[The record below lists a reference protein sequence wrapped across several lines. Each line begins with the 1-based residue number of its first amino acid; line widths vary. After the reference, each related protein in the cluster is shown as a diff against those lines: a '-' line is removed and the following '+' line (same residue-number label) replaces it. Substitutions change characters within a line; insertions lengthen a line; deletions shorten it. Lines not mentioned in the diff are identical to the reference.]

1 MMNPVDKDYTSGLHR
16 PYTSNTFKVKLGKF
30 EDLIAN
36 LTQQDSEAS
45 AEERRQVINKTLRF
59 DAFCDSIRLLF
70 GPDIKSNDLKAIFKK
85 ISSNPDAKV
94 DWSELFGYFQ
104 SENEEND
111 QLLREEVSVFTV
123 SQKQRIGEAS
133 GDKKRRDIIQS
144 VVHNAQLDIYIAAS
158 QKGALSVWSGKNLRL
173 QGCAD
178 VKESS
183 WVTGVDYL
191 PGLRKITVSTERSF
205 ALWDYRAKGKNQNI
219 FCIKPIDNSVQ
230 CMSYVPHSNNLHE
243 DSILYGD
250 DLGYLSLMT
259 IAAKDLNTKN
269 AKVDKKNGNL
279 LLEPSDLSYPVC
291 KRKLHDNWVLKV
303 KYFPELRCFASC
315 SASSNVS
322 FILEDV
328 NRLFDNQ
335 PCRSFGIPKGVN
347 CFAYCARANII
358 TTGGNDKIVRIWHP
372 HIFSRPTGKMIG
384 HLFTIIDLVVNEKD
398 QHVISLSTA
407 RVFRIWDIHT
417 LTSLQVFTDNEERP
431 GEKRIHCMWFDEKH
445 ERLITGSSVLDLWP
459 LTRTVQDTMQVPH
472 THDRPIV
479 QLLYNQEL
487 NQVVTVCSESILKVW
502 ELETGKSVYSVSDAH
517 GTNIEI
523 TAIAVDSTGYRLASG
538 AVDGSVK
545 VWDFGSGQEIRM
557 WNTNSTNEDD
567 SSIVGLQYC
576 DVNGHRC
583 ILASGWN
590 NKICLLEDNQ
600 ESRELIVYLEFSDFY
615 QQPMTPSNFEG
626 SFNPVNSFSKSSPL
640 PSISNAQIT
649 SLYKKDHVLQYNEM
663 SCIACNP
670 PQHMVAGCT
679 NGNLILWNLT
689 DGTVSKLFHL
699 HNLPSGNR
707 SSHRSKNM
715 YPRHIAMVT
724 FLVHKTRRPDPAYIK
739 KLTGLVNGATPSNM
753 DDKTGEEDITVQ
765 DPADLGIIETVQYE
779 QDKEHEEH
787 TEEANE
793 QIIGEVNNEPDQEDD
808 ANNLETREPDTKPIV
823 EDEDNSQ
830 NTIVNDSKSS
840 TPNSLLKELDEE
852 NIDPNT
858 KMLVSVFD
866 PIIAS
871 CHADGFIRFWN
882 LDGEL
887 LQECTSITKRL
898 GSGITAICS
907 DEDCNFLITGD
918 SKGYINIWDV
928 EAFLKNPKSE
938 EHGLIKQEIS
948 WRAHLTRVASL
959 VYIGSMQV
967 IVSGSTD
974 GSVRMWYGQEPQ
986 QGHFMGFFSQHRPW
1000 NFPNAER
1007 SSSPVLPYDIS
1018 ERPLKHSS
1026 NTNERRS
1033 KPGQAFRYPLIFK
1046 SDRWK
1051 PMRRSA
1057 YFQAQ
1062 FKHTQP
1068 EDKKFFTAL
1077 QKPLFY
1083 NDHLESFRTG
1093 EMQSGAVFRALPVYR
1108 VETPQRIQT
1117 PAFEF
1122 GSGWQGSSLQYQ
1134 NSLKYRKASSPTKDL
1149 PKVKGP
1155 GSILARRQSK
1165 MFPNSTSL
1173 AAMGNA
1179 SSTRKRSQF
1188 PYNSL

>member
-1 MMNPVDKDYTSGLHR
+1 MNPVSKDYTGLHR

-30 EDLIAN
+30 EDLIAD

-59 DAFCDSIRLLF
+59 DAFCDSIRSLF

-178 VKESS
+178 IKESS

-219 FCIKPIDNSVQ
+219 FCIKPLDNSVQ
-230 CMSYVPHSNNLHE
+230 CMCYVPHSNNLHE

-269 AKVDKKNGNL
+269 AKVDRKNGNL
-279 LLEPSDLSYPVC
+279 LLEPSDLSYAVC
-291 KRKLHDNWVLKV
+291 KRKLHDNWVLKI

-315 SASSNVS
+315 SASSTTS

-328 NRLFDNQ
+328 NRLYNNQ
-335 PCRSFGIPKGVN
+335 PCRSFGVPKGVN
-347 CFAYCARANII
+347 CFAYCARANIL

-384 HLFTIIDLVVNEKD
+384 HLFTIIDIVVNEKD

-472 THDRPIV
+472 THDRPVV
-479 QLLYNQEL
+479 QVLYNQEL
-487 NQVVTVCSESILKVW
+487 SQVVTVCSESIIKVW
-502 ELETGKSVYSVSDAH
+502 ELETGKSVYSVPDAH
-517 GTNIEI
+517 GSSIEI
-523 TAIAVDSTGYRLASG
+523 TAIAVDASGYRLVSG
-538 AVDGSVK
+538 AVDGSIK

-557 WNTNSTNEDD
+557 WNAEEVNEDD
-567 SSIVGLQYC
+567 SAIVGLQYC
-576 DVNGHRC
+576 DVNGRRC

-590 NKICLLEDNQ
+590 NRIRLLEDNQ
-600 ESRELIVYLEFSDFY
+600 ECRELTVYFEFSDLY
-615 QQPMTPSNFEG
+615 HSPISECG
-626 SFNPVNSFSKSSPL
+626 IISDSFNEFAKSSPL
-640 PSISNAQIT
+640 PSISKAQIT
-649 SLYKKDHVLQYNEM
+649 SLCRKDNVLLSNEM
-663 SCIACNP
+663 SCLACNTP
-670 PQHMVAGCT
+670 DHVITGCM
-679 NGNLILWNLT
+679 NGNLILWNLPE
-689 DGTVSKLFHL
+689 GTVNKIFHL
-699 HNLPSGNR
+699 YDAPSANK
-707 SSHRSKNM
+707 SSHRSKSL
-715 YPRHIAMVT
+715 YPRQVAMVT

-739 KLTGLVNGATPSNM
+739 KLTGF
-753 DDKTGEEDITVQ
+753 
-765 DPADLGIIETVQYE
+765 
-779 QDKEHEEH
+779 
-787 TEEANE
+787 
-793 QIIGEVNNEPDQEDD
+793 VNNELPNVDENEKSSKEVVNKDTGQVVNDPGTGQEVIGQDTNNQQDENKTVNEFSEKDDDTKSEEQEHNEIESKVPERKERSENEDD
-808 ANNLETREPDTKPIV
+808 ALVNNDAVSTSSICKEF
-823 EDEDNSQ
+823 DED
-830 NTIVNDSKSS
+830 
-840 TPNSLLKELDEE
+840 
-852 NIDPNT
+852 NIDPNS
-858 KMLVSVFD
+858 KMIVSFFD
-866 PIIAS
+866 PIVAS
-871 CHADGFIRFWN
+871 CHADGYIRFWN
-882 LDGEL
+882 VEGDL
-887 LQECTSITKRL
+887 LQECMSITKRH
-898 GSGITAICS
+898 GSGISSVCS

-918 SKGYINIWDV
+918 SKGYVTIWDI

-938 EHGLIKQEIS
+938 ENGLIKQVIS
-948 WRAHLTRVASL
+948 WRAHLTRVVSL
-959 VYIGSMQV
+959 VYVSTMHV

-974 GSVRMWYGQEPQ
+974 GSVRLWYGQEPQ

-1000 NFPNAER
+1000 NFPNTER

-1018 ERPLKHSS
+1018 EVPQKHSKS
-1026 NTNERRS
+1026 LSERKS

-1057 YFQAQ
+1057 YFQAP
-1062 FKHTQP
+1062 FRHAQP
-1068 EDKKFFTAL
+1068 EDKKFFGAL

-1083 NDHLESFRTG
+1083 NDHLESFRTA
-1093 EMQSGAVFRALPVYR
+1093 EMQSGAVFRALPVYKI
-1108 VETPQRIQT
+1108 ETPERIQT

-1122 GSGWQGSSLQYQ
+1122 GSGWQGSSLQFQ
-1134 NSLKYRKASSPTKDL
+1134 NASKYGKTSPTKDL
-1149 PKVKGP
+1149 PKVKAPVG
-1155 GSILARRQSK
+1155 ILARRHSK
-1165 MFPNSTSL
+1165 MYPAGSSL
-1173 AAMGNA
+1173 AAMNNSN
-1179 SSTRKRSQF
+1179 SSRKRSQF